1 MVSVRLSVI
10 TPVMGSSDDEP
21 MKTTAI
27 STKESLNLR
36 GVRAQL
42 EREWNHL
49 VVDPKAL
56 KDLRNWSFDGQCFDE
71 FDALLRATGFGCVD
85 VDGSESL
92 LRQLVSL
99 AGRDGLAARVVLQR
113 VLPGLVA
120 AVRFR
125 NRQMTPEMALSE
137 LIAAAW
143 IVITTYD
150 ERRNPGSVAA
160 AIIDSSVYRAFK
172 IERNRQATEPLE
184 NIERGLAHSDSDAF
198 AELAE
203 LREVLSEAER
213 LGMSKDDLRLVF
225 SVATGTSTETLAK
238 EIGITSRAVRYR
250 CQRLFKELAVIAQT
264 A

>member
-1 MVSVRLSVI
+1 MVSVRPSVI
-10 TPVMGSSDDEP
+10 TSVMVHADDGR
-21 MKTTAI
+21 MKTTTT
-27 STKESLNLR
+27 SLKEPLKLR
-36 GVRAQL
+36 GIRAQL
-42 EREWNHL
+42 EREWDHL
-49 VVDPKAL
+49 ATDPNSL
-56 KDLRNWSFDGQCFDE
+56 EELRNWRFDGQRFDN
-71 FDALLRATGFGCVD
+71 FNQLLRATGFGCVN
-85 VDGSESL
+85 VEGSELL

-99 AGRDGLAARVVLQR
+99 ARNGGLAARVVLQR
-113 VLPGLVA
+113 ILPGLVA

-137 LIAAAW
+137 LVASAW

-172 IERNRQATEPLE
+172 VERNRASTEPLE
-184 NIERGLAHSDSDAF
+184 HVERILAQCDSDAF
-198 AELAE
+198 TELAE

-213 LGMSKDDLRLVF
+213 LGMSKEDLRLVF

>member
-1 MVSVRLSVI
+1 MVSVRLLVI
-10 TPVMGSSDDEP
+10 TAVMAPSDDEP
-21 MKTTAI
+21 MKPRAT
-27 STKESLNLR
+27 SQKETLNLR

-42 EREWNHL
+42 EREWNQL
-49 VVDPKAL
+49 IVNPRAL
-56 KDLRNWSFDGQCFDE
+56 KELRNWNFDGQCFDE
-71 FDALLRATGFGCVD
+71 FDKLLRATGFGCVD
-85 VDGSESL
+85 VAGSESL

-99 AGRDGLAARVVLQR
+99 AGRDHLAARVVLQR

-125 NRQMTPEMALSE
+125 NRQMTSEIALSE

-150 ERRNPGSVAA
+150 GRRNPGSVAA

-172 IERNRQATEPLE
+172 VERNRRTTEPLD
-184 NIERGLAHSDSDAF
+184 NVERVLAHSDSDALN
-198 AELAE
+198 ELSE